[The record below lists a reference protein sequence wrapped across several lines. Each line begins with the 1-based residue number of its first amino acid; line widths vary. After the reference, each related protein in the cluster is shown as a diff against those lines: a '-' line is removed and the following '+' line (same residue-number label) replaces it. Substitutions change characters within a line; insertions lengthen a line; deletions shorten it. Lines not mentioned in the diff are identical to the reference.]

1 MKYYTGNGDKGET
14 DVANHR
20 VKKDDCIIELIG
32 TLDELNS
39 FIGYALSKVSY
50 EDVKSVLKT
59 IEKRIY
65 SISAEAA
72 GYSDLVKKE
81 NISIEKKDVEEIE
94 TATDKFS
101 EEVKA
106 LTKFI
111 YLNGNEAA
119 CTMNIC
125 RAVARRAERQ
135 YIRCKLENEKAL
147 SYLNRL
153 SSLLFVLF
161 RVINE
166 REGVR
171 EETFD

>member
-94 TATDKFS
+94 NTTDKFS
-101 EEVKA
+101 EEVKP

-111 YLNGNEAA
+111 YPNGNEAA

-161 RVINE
+161 RVINARE
-166 REGVR
+166 RVR